1 MPQGNLPVELR
12 LGLRAG
18 SVFYFQARE
27 LTSEKA
33 HFFVVVNANPLTDE
47 LLLLTVFTSQIDKVR
62 HRNRERPGTVVEF
75 GPADFAPLD
84 RPTAVDGNVILRRSL
99 SEMADLVR
107 RKEIRYHPNLPA
119 ELLDRIR
126 AAILSSPVIED
137 EDKDLIRG
145 GLVDLS

>member
-1 MPQGNLPVELR
+1 MSQEKLPLELR

-27 LTSEKA
+27 MLSEKP
-33 HFFVVVNANPLTDE
+33 HFFVVVNADPLRDE

-62 HRNRERPGTVVEF
+62 QRNRERPETVVEF

-84 RPTAVDGNVILRRSL
+84 RPTAVDGNVIVRRSL

-107 RKEIRYHPNLPA
+107 RKEIGYHPDLSA
-119 ELLDRIR
+119 ELLGRIR
-126 AAILSSPVIED
+126 AALLSSPVIED
-137 EDKDLIRG
+137 EDKELIRG
-145 GLVDLS
+145 GAADA

>member
-1 MPQGNLPVELR
+1 MSQEKLPLELR

-18 SVFYFQARE
+18 SVFTFQARE

-62 HRNRERPGTVVEF
+62 LRNRERPGTVVEF
-75 GPADFAPLD
+75 GPADFAPLN

-99 SEMADLVR
+99 SEMADLAR
-107 RKEIRYHPNLPA
+107 RKEIAYHPDLPA
-119 ELLDRIR
+119 ALLDRIR
-126 AAILSSPVIED
+126 TAILSSPVIED

-145 GLVDLS
+145 GAADA

>member
-1 MPQGNLPVELR
+1 MSQEKLPLELR

-27 LTSEKA
+27 MLSEKP
-33 HFFVVVNANPLTDE
+33 HFFVVVNADPLRDE

-62 HRNRERPGTVVEF
+62 QRNRERLETVVEF

-84 RPTAVDGNVILRRSL
+84 RPTAVDGNVIVRRRL

-107 RKEIRYHPNLPA
+107 RKEIGYHPDLSG
-119 ELLDRIR
+119 ELLGRIR
-126 AAILSSPVIED
+126 AALLSSPVIED
-137 EDKDLIRG
+137 EDKDLILG
-145 GLVDLS
+145 GAADA